1 MRITENN
8 IRRTLH
14 TVLCLI
20 AASLLV
26 VGCNHE
32 HKAIPGTPAE
42 YSQKQLD
49 SLKFA
54 EKHHYSVN
62 YNFIVK
68 ADSINLIRQQ
78 PEEVMGRMMTDTV
91 TVYRHDHI
99 AVAEIR
105 IIPTDSID
113 SVWVQVAR
121 DQHTFGWLHETSLL
135 QSVVPD
141 DPISQF
147 ISTFSDTHLLV
158 FLIIISLISVAYL
171 MRTMFRR
178 NAKIVHFNDIN
189 SFSPT
194 LLAVIVALSATLYAS
209 IQTFTPDAWQHF
221 YYHPTLN
228 PFNVQPVIG
237 MFLVSV
243 WAIFIVGLAVVDVVR
258 NILPTG
264 EALLYLCG
272 LASVCAVNYIV
283 FSISTLYYIG
293 YPMFAAY
300 LYFALRMYFTRFR
313 CAYICGKCGARMN
326 KKGRC
331 PVCGTMNE

>member
-99 AVAEIR
+99 AVADIR
-105 IIPTDSID
+105 IMPADREDT
-113 SVWVQVAR
+113 VWVQVAR
-121 DQHTFGWLHETSLL
+121 DQSTFGWTHEGTLL
-135 QSVVPD
+135 DACVPA

-158 FLIIISLISVAYL
+158 SLIVISVIAVAYL
-171 MRTMFRR
+171 LRTIFRR
-178 NAKIVHFNDIN
+178 NAKIVHFNDIPT
-189 SFSPT
+189 FYPT
-194 LLAVIVALSATLYAS
+194 LLALTVAACATLYAS
-209 IQTFTPDAWQHF
+209 IQTFAPEAWEHF
-221 YYHPTLN
+221 YFHPTLN
-228 PFNVQPVIG
+228 PFIVSPILSV
-237 MFLVSV
+237 FLVSV
-243 WAIFIVGLAVVDVVR
+243 WAMFIIGLATADVVR
-258 NILPTG
+258 GMLPRG
-264 EALLYLCG
+264 EALLYMCG
-272 LASVCAVNYIV
+272 LACVCAVNYIV
-283 FSISTLYYIG
+283 FSLTTLYYVG
-293 YPMFAAY
+293 YALFAAY
-300 LYFALRMYFTRFR
+300 AVYALRTYMRRFR
-313 CAYICGKCGARMN
+313 RAYACGRCGAPMRH
-326 KKGRC
+326 KGRC
-331 PVCGTMNE
+331 PACGAVNE